1 MSELTPGR
9 LRELRRIAEAATP
22 GPWISPWHLECENA
36 EEYGFYAANGE
47 KVVGL
52 FWFDGYHLE
61 CSEENARH
69 IVTFDPTT
77 VLAMIAEIERLRR
90 VLEQVE
96 WEQSPANCPICD
108 GYKSHG
114 HAPDCE
120 LAAALSSAQAN
131 PYAAVVEAAIAARDA
146 FRLYDNPEKWHK
158 AIAKLA
164 RVVEDLDPKLV
175 VALDREEGRE

>member
-1 MSELTPGR
+1 MSKRFTAEELAK
-9 LRELRRIAEAATP
+9 LREIAEAATP

-69 IVTFDPTT
+69 IATFDPPT
-77 VLAMIAEIERLRR
+77 VLALLDEIERLRR
-90 VLEQVE
+90 AVEQVE
-96 WEQSPANCPICD
+96 WEQRPANCPICD
-108 GYKSHG
+108 EYKSHG
-114 HAPDCE
+114 HAP
-120 LAAALSSAQAN
+120 AN
-131 PYAAVVEAAIAARDA
+131 SYAAVVEAAIAARDA